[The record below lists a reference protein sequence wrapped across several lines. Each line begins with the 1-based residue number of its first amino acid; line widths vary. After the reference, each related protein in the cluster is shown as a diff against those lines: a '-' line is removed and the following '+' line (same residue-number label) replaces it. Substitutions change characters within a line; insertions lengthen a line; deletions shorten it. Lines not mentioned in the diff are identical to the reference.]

1 MDCTQDTWRCL
12 LAFTKNQVKMEYS
25 AKQAHNFPRYTGNIF
40 ISYSTEDNVT
50 CPKGPDKA

>member
-25 AKQAHNFPRYTGNIF
+25 AKQAHNFPRYTGSIF